1 MDKRTITVAGAQVR
15 VEANWKAITAFL
27 RYVGRDT
34 LQGLSDLANL
44 SPSDMAPLMAACLN
58 EGARLEGLESSYSPE
73 WIEENVNLAEMTE
86 FVQEFLYQITPKLPK
101 SQEKKD

>member
-27 RYVGRDT
+27 RSVGRDT
-34 LQGLSDLANL
+34 LQGLSDLASL
-44 SPSDMAPLMAACLN
+44 PPSDMAPLMAACLN
-58 EGARLEGLESSYSPE
+58 EGARLDGAEPSYSPE
-73 WIEENVNLAEMTE
+73 WIEENCGLAEMTE
-86 FVQEFLYQITPKLPK
+86 FVREFLYQITPKLPK